1 MKNTIFTCLCT
12 GMLALIFSGCT
23 SVNYVGKEYPET
35 KYVRL
40 FFDKHFVP
48 LDKFEVMGH
57 GEIEVP
63 EGTQSISINHKLISK
78 GKDIGADAVLVLNSK
93 TVVTKEKSITPAKLS
108 TEPSSET
115 LSGDPGTKVDGEPIS
130 FNDMGYQD
138 TPRRTL
144 YEYETIVKV
153 AYLKRKP
160 ETKPEAAGKGV
171 NVKDLIAS
179 EQESSTKVQELVDES
194 QNKNDK
200 KASYKTN
207 PQDKKAAENLDS
219 QEEMDMR
226 NRLDNLKMDLENQD
240 KANNGKQQ

>member
-1 MKNTIFTCLCT
+1 MKNTIFTCLFT
-12 GMLALIFSGCT
+12 GMLALMFSGCT
-23 SVNYVGKEYPET
+23 SVNYIGKEYPET

-40 FFDKHFVP
+40 FFDKNFTP

-57 GEIEVP
+57 GEITVP
-63 EGTQSISINHKLISK
+63 EGTQSIHINHKLISK

-93 TVVTKEKSITPAKLS
+93 TVLNKEKSITPAQIS

-130 FNDMGYQD
+130 FSDMGYQD

-144 YEYETIVKV
+144 YEYETVVKV

-160 ETKPEAAGKGV
+160 ESKIPAPEKGV

-179 EQESSTKVQELVDES
+179 EQESSAKVQELVDES
-194 QNKNDK
+194 KNDK
-200 KASYKTN
+200 KSSYTVK
-207 PQDKKAAENLDS
+207 PQDKKAADVDS

-226 NRLDNLKMDLENQD
+226 NRLDNLKMDLDNKD
-240 KANNGKQQ
+240 KTNNGK